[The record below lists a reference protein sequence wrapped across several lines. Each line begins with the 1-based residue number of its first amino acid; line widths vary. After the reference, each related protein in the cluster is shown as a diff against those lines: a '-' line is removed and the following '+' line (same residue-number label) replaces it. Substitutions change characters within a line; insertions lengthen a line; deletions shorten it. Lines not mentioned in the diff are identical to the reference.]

1 MQASKM
7 SEVKTTI
14 IQMLS
19 EKFDLPADRI
29 NLTDHFI
36 DDLHGD
42 SLDTVEMGI
51 EVETKFD
58 ILIPD
63 DKLEKMITVGDLVA
77 FVEKETKNVN

>member
-1 MQASKM
+1 M
-7 SEVKTTI
+7 SDIQNTI

-51 EVETKFD
+51 EVETKFN

-63 DKLEKMITVGDLVA
+63 DKLENMITVGDLIEL
-77 FVEKETKNVN
+77 VEKETKNVN

>member
-1 MQASKM
+1 M

>member
-1 MQASKM
+1 M

-14 IQMLS
+14 LQMLS

-63 DKLEKMITVGDLVA
+63 DKLEKMATVGDLVA

>member
-1 MQASKM
+1 M

-14 IQMLS
+14 LQMLS

-63 DKLEKMITVGDLVA
+63 DKLEKMITVGDLIEL
-77 FVEKETKNVN
+77 VEKETKNVN

>member
-1 MQASKM
+1 M

-63 DKLEKMITVGDLVA
+63 DKLEKMATVGDLVA

>member
-1 MQASKM
+1 M

-63 DKLEKMITVGDLVA
+63 DKLEKMITVGDLIEL
-77 FVEKETKNVN
+77 VEKETKNVN

>member
-1 MQASKM
+1 M

-14 IQMLS
+14 LQMLS

-51 EVETKFD
+51 EVETKFN

-63 DKLEKMITVGDLVA
+63 DKLENMITVGDLIEL
-77 FVEKETKNVN
+77 VEKETKNVNWTRI

>member
-14 IQMLS
+14 LQMLS

-63 DKLEKMITVGDLVA
+63 DKLEKMATVGDLVA